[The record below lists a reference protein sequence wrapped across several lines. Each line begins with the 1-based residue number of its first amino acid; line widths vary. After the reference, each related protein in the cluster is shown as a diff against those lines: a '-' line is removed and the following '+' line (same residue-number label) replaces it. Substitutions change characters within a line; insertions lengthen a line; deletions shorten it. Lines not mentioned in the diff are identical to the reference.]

1 MNWIFI
7 FVEIENY
14 SLQNR
19 VKKKYSNVLSYII
32 IFNNFNIKYSNYIKI
47 Y

>member
-19 VKKKYSNVLSYII
+19 VKKSYKNIRTSYLILLFLII
-32 IFNNFNIKYSNYIKI
+32 LI
-47 Y
+47 